1 MSEQLHFAQMTED
14 TQRGGYTYYVSDED
28 LKRYG
33 ELSMEDRLRWVDE
46 LRLFI
51 LETETPETRERRER
65 LRRGETIV

>member
-1 MSEQLHFAQMTED
+1 MAEQSA
-14 TQRGGYTYYVSDED
+14 RGGYTYHVSDED
-28 LKRYG
+28 LKRFG

-51 LETETPETRERRER
+51 LEAETPETRERRER